1 MKKAYVIG
9 ATGHVGC
16 YMVPAL
22 VDAGYEVV
30 AVSRG
35 MSEPYTKNMPQ
46 WSKVKR
52 VAATRA
58 EAIEMIAKDHPDVVC
73 DLICYSAAD
82 AKLMCDSLYNTPGN
96 ENVRLIVIGSV
107 WIVQEKYYVPVD
119 ENHPRNAKDPYG
131 RGKVEMSAYL
141 QKECKEKGLK
151 MTILHPGHVCGEGW
165 MPVGPQGTRDPQV
178 IRDIMNG
185 REIKLPD
192 PYGQATLHH
201 VHSADI
207 ASLAIACLENDKSIG
222 EEFFITCPDT
232 ITLYGFAMKLYER
245 YGQEPNIKFAPYG
258 EIRDELS
265 GDNQFEYLEHIDRSP
280 CASMEKAKR
289 ILGFVPK
296 YDEWTTLTQS
306 IDSMNIQK

>member
-1 MKKAYVIG
+1 
-9 ATGHVGC
+9 
-16 YMVPAL
+16 
-22 VDAGYEVV
+22 
-30 AVSRG
+30 
-35 MSEPYTKNMPQ
+35 
-46 WSKVKR
+46 
-52 VAATRA
+52 
-58 EAIEMIAKDHPDVVC
+58 
-73 DLICYSAAD
+73 
-82 AKLMCDSLYNTPGN
+82 
-96 ENVRLIVIGSV
+96 
-107 WIVQEKYYVPVD
+107 
-119 ENHPRNAKDPYG
+119 
-131 RGKVEMSAYL
+131 
-141 QKECKEKGLK
+141 
-151 MTILHPGHVCGEGW
+151 
-165 MPVGPQGTRDPQV
+165 
-178 IRDIMNG
+178 MNG
-185 REIKLPD
+185 KELKLPD

-207 ASLAIACLENDKSIG
+207 AALAIACLENDKSIG